1 MEVRKQEKMV
11 RLMVPKSPE
20 DEEGRERRS
29 RMKGKL
35 VLQRQP
41 TKQPK
46 LRPPMMLRR
55 PQQQRLNQ
63 LKLQQKLSLRLQHQP
78 SRLKLQHQ
86 VSLLKQ
92 LQVRQLR
99 TMNQLLLRCVR
110 LTAELRQLRRQ
121 HPLRRQLLQLK
132 RKWMQL
138 QQSHLMK
145 QLQSLPQRQLA
156 DDRSCCELA
165 FAGTAVASL

>member
-63 LKLQQKLSLRLQHQP
+63 LKLQQKL
-78 SRLKLQHQ
+78 RLKLQHQ